1 MAAARKVT
9 PGVEASPI
17 TAAERQELGKLI
29 RQLADI
35 PWEDIER
42 EFDKARTTGET
53 ITEEIILQRLRR
65 PASKPRRKKTATS
78 VYRSRPTNGRRR
90 IKADMEG
97 IREAISHLLAE
108 DNPMTVRQ
116 VFYGL
121 VTAKVIAKT
130 EMEYK

>member
-17 TAAERQELGKLI
+17 TAAESQELGKLI

-65 PASKPRRKKTATS
+65 PASKPAAKRLPRQFIGLDLQTGAAA
-78 VYRSRPTNGRRR
+78 SRPTWKAFVRRFP
-90 IKADMEG
+90 IC
-97 IREAISHLLAE
+97 L
-108 DNPMTVRQ
+108 P
-116 VFYGL
+116 
-121 VTAKVIAKT
+121 KT
-130 EMEYK
+130 TP